1 MSLAALIAFL
11 EANGT
16 WVLAL
21 WVVFEQYI
29 ASNHKLKSNSTLQLI
44 INVGKQFLG
53 KFAKKSDA
61 SSKGS

>member
-16 WVLAL
+16 WILAL

-29 ASNHKLKSNSTLQLI
+29 ASNDKLKSNSTLQLI
-44 INVGKQFLG
+44 INIGKTVFG
-53 KFAKKSDA
+53 KFAKKA
-61 SSKGS
+61 